1 MNQYPAKPLMD
12 QMAQYGRYGDTM
24 LVHMNPAEVAGIAS
38 LVPGGLTTNP
48 VTGQPEAFA
57 FLIPMLAGAAGISM
71 SPLVAGAVTGA
82 VTAIAEKDIGKGLLA
97 GIGGMASGAL
107 GEGLGEL
114 LGTGADAATQ
124 TALQTGTEG
133 AAELGQAL
141 AGTTEAAASA
151 AQGVPTEILGAEL
164 ASNANTAA
172 TAAQMA
178 QAQQLAT
185 PTADMLA
192 KLPSPNDAVQGSMF
206 NRVDA
211 GIRSLGTMG
220 QLGILG
226 ASQGAIGDMEM
237 REAQRRQAN
246 ALRKEGEASRQ
257 ESYGDLQMAYGV
269 GQPGVAS
276 GISPY
281 RSEMSKRTLPP
292 MYAAQ
297 GGQVRRMAEGGK
309 AEDSKSTA
317 TTSYNVNY
325 TDPYATALGAARF
338 FGVGSR
344 GYGGIDPVTVQA
356 NLRPRDVVAPP
367 KDYMAG
373 FEPEFSY
380 FQDTSEGIMV
390 PDRSY
395 RPLRQGVIN
404 QGSYFDPI
412 LQAPQSNAQ
421 MQEYYRTLSK
431 LDPGPTDP
439 ESVMGLA
446 SRRSVLSPVQQSM
459 LESYYS
465 QPPEAPETTTTTGAE
480 TPSTDLGE
488 FELTDTIRGYF
499 PGKTDQEI
507 RDILA
512 SYQSGNIFNFAANIA
527 DPNAINAIALSMQAG
542 LGPNDVSPLSSPEA
556 LMALYPSLTEEQAR
570 ALASLSIN
578 SIPFSAGGD
587 VPEVTLKTSL
597 GETSVPSGG
606 IAQLPTE
613 FTGASEQQKR
623 LNKMTGLPF
632 DEEGEDVK
640 RDVQALESAVLGE
653 IEESLANEIIEMF
666 VQKYG
671 PDIYRVARESILRR
685 AVPNAQ
691 TEGMISGPGGGMD
704 DMVQGMIG
712 NEQPVAVSPGEFIV
726 PADVVS
732 GLGDGS
738 SDAGAEKLDMMMER
752 VRMERNGTTRQAPQI
767 DERKVMPA

>member
-1 MNQYPAKPLMD
+1 LAGVAPENLFKGAPLDMASPAPS
-12 QMAQYGRYGDTM
+12 
-24 LVHMNPAEVAGIAS
+24 IAS
-38 LVPGGLTTNP
+38 RIN
-48 VTGQPEAFA
+48 
-57 FLIPMLAGAAGISM
+57 
-71 SPLVAGAVTGA
+71 
-82 VTAIAEKDIGKGLLA
+82 
-97 GIGGMASGAL
+97 
-107 GEGLGEL
+107 EG
-114 LGTGADAATQ
+114 
-124 TALQTGTEG
+124 
-133 AAELGQAL
+133 
-141 AGTTEAAASA
+141 
-151 AQGVPTEILGAEL
+151 
-164 ASNANTAA
+164 
-172 TAAQMA
+172 
-178 QAQQLAT
+178 
-185 PTADMLA
+185 
-192 KLPSPNDAVQGSMF
+192 VQ
-206 NRVDA
+206 N
-211 GIRSLGTMG
+211 IGTMG

-257 ESYGDLQMAYGV
+257 ESYGDLQMGYAM
-269 GQPGVAS
+269 GQPGVQS
-276 GISPY
+276 GMSPY

-309 AEDSKSTA
+309 ADDSKSTA

>member
-97 GIGGMASGAL
+97 GIGGIASGAL
-107 GEGLGEL
+107 GEGLGKL

-257 ESYGDLQMAYGV
+257 ESYGDLQMGYAM
-269 GQPGVAS
+269 GQPGVQS
-276 GISPY
+276 GMSPY

-297 GGQVRRMAEGGK
+297 GGQMKYMAEGGK
-309 AEDSKSTA
+309 AEDNKSTA

-325 TDPYATALGAARF
+325 ADPYATALGAARF

-446 SRRSVLSPVQQSM
+446 SRRSVLSPAQQSM

-465 QPPEAPETTTTTGAE
+465 QPPEAPVTTTTTGTE
-480 TPSTDLGE
+480 TASTDLGE

-512 SYQSGNIFNFAANIA
+512 SYQSGNIFNFAANIGN
-527 DPNAINAIALSMQAG
+527 PNAIALSTQAG
-542 LGPNDVSPLSSPEA
+542 LGPNDVSPLGNPEL
-556 LMALYPSLTEEQAR
+556 LMALYPSLTEAQAR
-570 ALASLSIN
+570 SLASLSIN
-578 SIPFSAGGD
+578 PIPFSAGGD

-597 GETSVPSGG
+597 GERFVPSGG
-606 IAQLPTE
+606 IAQVPTE
-613 FTGASEQQKR
+613 FTGASEQQKM

-653 IEESLANEIIEMF
+653 IEEDLANEIIEMF

>member
-1 MNQYPAKPLMD
+1 
-12 QMAQYGRYGDTM
+12 
-24 LVHMNPAEVAGIAS
+24 
-38 LVPGGLTTNP
+38 
-48 VTGQPEAFA
+48 
-57 FLIPMLAGAAGISM
+57 MLAGAAGISM

-107 GEGLGEL
+107 GEGLGKL

-257 ESYGDLQMAYGV
+257 ESYGDLQMGYAM
-269 GQPGVAS
+269 GQPGVQS
-276 GISPY
+276 GMSPY

-297 GGQVRRMAEGGK
+297 GGQMKYMAEGGET
-309 AEDSKSTA
+309 EDKKSTA

-344 GYGGIDPVTVQA
+344 GSGGIDPVTVQA

-653 IEESLANEIIEMF
+653 IEEGLANEIIEMF

-685 AVPNAQ
+685 ALPNAQ

>member
-1 MNQYPAKPLMD
+1 MNQYTAKPLMD

-57 FLIPMLAGAAGISM
+57 FLIPMLASAAGISM

-172 TAAQMA
+172 TAAQVA

-237 REAQRRQAN
+237 REAQRRQAS
-246 ALRKEGEASRQ
+246 ALRKEGEASRK
-257 ESYGDLQMAYGV
+257 ESYDDLQMAYGV

-338 FGVGSR
+338 FGVGGR
-344 GYGGIDPVTVQA
+344 GYGGIDPVAVQA

-465 QPPEAPETTTTTGAE
+465 QPPEEPETTTTTGTE
-480 TPSTDLGE
+480 TP
-488 FELTDTIRGYF
+488 
-499 PGKTDQEI
+499 
-507 RDILA
+507 
-512 SYQSGNIFNFAANIA
+512 
-527 DPNAINAIALSMQAG
+527 
-542 LGPNDVSPLSSPEA
+542 
-556 LMALYPSLTEEQAR
+556 
-570 ALASLSIN
+570 
-578 SIPFSAGGD
+578 
-587 VPEVTLKTSL
+587 
-597 GETSVPSGG
+597 
-606 IAQLPTE
+606 
-613 FTGASEQQKR
+613 
-623 LNKMTGLPF
+623 
-632 DEEGEDVK
+632 
-640 RDVQALESAVLGE
+640 
-653 IEESLANEIIEMF
+653 
-666 VQKYG
+666 
-671 PDIYRVARESILRR
+671 
-685 AVPNAQ
+685 
-691 TEGMISGPGGGMD
+691 
-704 DMVQGMIG
+704 
-712 NEQPVAVSPGEFIV
+712 
-726 PADVVS
+726 
-732 GLGDGS
+732 
-738 SDAGAEKLDMMMER
+738 
-752 VRMERNGTTRQAPQI
+752 
-767 DERKVMPA
+767 

>member
-1 MNQYPAKPLMD
+1 
-12 QMAQYGRYGDTM
+12 
-24 LVHMNPAEVAGIAS
+24 
-38 LVPGGLTTNP
+38 
-48 VTGQPEAFA
+48 
-57 FLIPMLAGAAGISM
+57 
-71 SPLVAGAVTGA
+71 
-82 VTAIAEKDIGKGLLA
+82 
-97 GIGGMASGAL
+97 
-107 GEGLGEL
+107 L

-237 REAQRRQAN
+237 REAQRRQAS

-257 ESYGDLQMAYGV
+257 ESYDDLQMAYGV

-338 FGVGSR
+338 FGVGGR
-344 GYGGIDPVTVQA
+344 GYGGIDPVAVQA

-465 QPPEAPETTTTTGAE
+465 QPPEEPETTTTTGTE

-488 FELTDTIRGYF
+488 FELTDTVRGYF

-507 RDILA
+507 RDLLA

-527 DPNAINAIALSMQAG
+527 DPTAINAIALSMQAG

-556 LMALYPSLTEEQAR
+556 LMALYPSLTEAQAR
-570 ALASLSIN
+570 SLASLSIN
-578 SIPFSAGGD
+578 PIPFSAGGD

-606 IAQLPTE
+606 IAQVPTE

-653 IEESLANEIIEMF
+653 IEEGLANEIIEMF